1 MKNTLQISD
10 GSEDVAVK
18 EELNNSIAIADV
30 DLEDKNKLETGQT
43 LKTAKTKRKNSAQSP
58 SARRTKKLKT
68 DEEANKASS
77 LESRNNS
84 TEIPSTSAMWEGACK
99 EEENKDDFTC
109 GQPPLKKVK
118 TETCPQGQPVR
129 LPENISNIEEVEMNW
144 DIVQVCTALFC
155 HFSLI
160 LFDWY
165 EVKEDLG
172 VFSSLATLPVVPVGF
187 GSWVCCLVL

>member
-1 MKNTLQISD
+1 M
-10 GSEDVAVK
+10 
-18 EELNNSIAIADV
+18 
-30 DLEDKNKLETGQT
+30 ETGKT
-43 LKTAKTKRKNSAQSP
+43 LKTARTKRKNSAQSP

-84 TEIPSTSAMWEGACK
+84 IEMPSTSAMWEGGCK
-99 EEENKDDFTC
+99 EEENEDDFTC
-109 GQPPLKKVK
+109 GQSPLKKVK

-129 LPENISNIEEVEMNW
+129 FPANTSNIEDVEMNW

-160 LFDWY
+160 LFDWDGVR
-165 EVKEDLG
+165 EGLG
-172 VFSSLATLPVVPVGF
+172 VPLSLLPVVPVGF
-187 GSWVCCLVL
+187 GCWVRCLVL